1 MSITG
6 ESVLTRLQSMLQQFC
21 TLCYNGKAVMNVS
34 AAPASDG

>member
-1 MSITG
+1 MTLTG

-34 AAPASDG
+34 ATRTSDE